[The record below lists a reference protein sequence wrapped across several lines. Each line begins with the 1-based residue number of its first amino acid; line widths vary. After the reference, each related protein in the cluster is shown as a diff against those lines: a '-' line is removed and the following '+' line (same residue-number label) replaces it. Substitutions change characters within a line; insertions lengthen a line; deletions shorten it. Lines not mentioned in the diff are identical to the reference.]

1 MEQRSPD
8 LNRHSGDRVASLIR
22 EAELALRGR
31 ASEAARLE
39 AEMLLGHV
47 MGWSRAGILIHSQER
62 VTGKDRGRFRRLVGL
77 RTRGHPLQY
86 LTHTQEF
93 WSLEFYVNRHTL
105 IPRPESEILVE
116 EGARRVTGS
125 RPIVIDVGTGC
136 GNLAVALAR
145 ELPGARIYAVD
156 ISGEALAVAQR
167 NARSHGVGERIR
179 FLKGDQFAPL
189 AGLGLEGKVD
199 LLVANPPYIS
209 TAELAGLPVDVRD
222 HEPRQALVAGRTGEE
237 FYSPLIEGAGR
248 FLKAGGS
255 LIMELGLGRA
265 AGVRRRLE
273 ASPAFGKILTVKDGA
288 GIERVAIGAR
298 SSRDAG

>member
-8 LNRHSGDRVASLIR
+8 LNPHPGDGVASLIR
-22 EAELALRGR
+22 EAEQALMRR
-31 ASEAARLE
+31 APDTARLE

-47 MGWSRAGILIHSQER
+47 MGWSRAGNLIHSKER

-77 RTRGHPLQY
+77 RTRGTPIQY

-93 WSLEFYVNRHTL
+93 WSLEFFVNRHTL
-105 IPRPESEILVE
+105 IPRPESEILIE
-116 EGARRVTGS
+116 EGARRVAGS

-156 ISGEALAVAQR
+156 LSGEALAVARR
-167 NARSHGVGERIR
+167 NARRHGVGEQIR
-179 FLKGDQFAPL
+179 FLKGDLFAPL

-209 TAELAGLPVDVRD
+209 TAELGDLPVDVRE

-248 FLKAGGS
+248 FLKAAGS
-255 LIMELGLGRA
+255 LVMELGLGRA

-273 ASPAFGKILTVKDGA
+273 ASPAFEKILTVKDGA
-288 GIERVAIGAR
+288 GIDRVAIGAR
-298 SSRDAG
+298 SPRDAG